1 MKTKCIIVDDEPL
14 AIEAIEMHL
23 NELSGF
29 EIVAKC
35 SDAVKAFEILNKK
48 KIDLMFLDIQMPKIT
63 GIEFLKSLQNHP
75 KVIITSAYS
84 QYAVKGFE
92 LDVIDYLMKPIPFNR
107 FIQAIDKY
115 YRSVNE
121 NIVGE
126 DKQGLPDDFIL
137 VRADRKNIKIKF
149 NEILYLES
157 MKDYVS
163 IKTNSGT
170 ITTKIL
176 LSICEKKLPGDMFIR
191 IHRSF
196 IINKSK
202 VDSFTSNTVVIG
214 KKELPIANSYKNRVF
229 TSLGYNKML

>member
-63 GIEFLKSLQNHP
+63 GIEFLKSLQNPP

-107 FIQAIDKY
+107 FIQSIDKY

-121 NIVGE
+121 NIFGE
-126 DKQGLPDDFIL
+126 DKQGLSDDFIL

-202 VDSFTSNTVVIG
+202 VDSFTSNTIVIG
-214 KKELPIANSYKNRVF
+214 KKELPIANGYKNRVF